1 MWYKKIVVGADD
13 PKTYDAVYDETE
25 KYVKAQVDAQRNA
38 EDTFH
43 EILRKEKQKRVDH
56 NNDRIKTMKKN
67 LDAVDLNPK
76 IRDALIKV
84 KTDVENLNKPDPV
97 EVSMSDEDSRS
108 ELEIMECAVT
118 GFPKELVNV
127 PEFTSFKDTYEE
139 NKGLVMFVRSPPSF
153 TRASRIV
160 DFCKFNNEEL
170 SGVVMKFDDD
180 SVTRIHGGIVIGIK
194 EEEWGGLEEMYRSGQ
209 EVEKGSNK
217 RKATVSSVREAKKR
231 TKKRNAKRGVK
242 RQL

>member
-139 NKGLVMFVRSPPSF
+139 NKGLVMFVRSPPCY
-153 TRASRIV
+153 TRASRIL
-160 DFCKFNNEEL
+160 DFYEFKAGEF
-170 SGVVMKFDDD
+170 SSVVMKFKQPSPPIPPLSD
-180 SVTRIHGGIVIGIK
+180 
-194 EEEWGGLEEMYRSGQ
+194 
-209 EVEKGSNK
+209 
-217 RKATVSSVREAKKR
+217 
-231 TKKRNAKRGVK
+231 
-242 RQL
+242 

>member
-1 MWYKKIVVGADD
+1 MWYKEIVVGADD

-76 IRDALIKV
+76 IRDALVKV

-108 ELEIMECAVT
+108 ELDDGVHRISERT
-118 GFPKELVNV
+118 GKC
-127 PEFTSFKDTYEE
+127 T
-139 NKGLVMFVRSPPSF
+139 G
-153 TRASRIV
+153 
-160 DFCKFNNEEL
+160 
-170 SGVVMKFDDD
+170 
-180 SVTRIHGGIVIGIK
+180 IHVI
-194 EEEWGGLEEMYRSGQ
+194 
-209 EVEKGSNK
+209 
-217 RKATVSSVREAKKR
+217 
-231 TKKRNAKRGVK
+231 RGHI
-242 RQL
+242 